1 MLVTPAQKQKVTWFS
16 QQFQFYIKKS
26 ENFWQNMDTFDLIMV
41 DTFHLKAN
49 SKVWDKFWQMK
60 AI

>member
-41 DTFHLKAN
+41 DTFDFKAN

>member
-41 DTFHLKAN
+41 DTFDLKAN
-49 SKVWDKFWQMK
+49 SKVWDKFWQME

>member
-41 DTFHLKAN
+41 DTFDLKAN
-49 SKVWDKFWQMK
+49 SKVWDEFWQMK

>member
-41 DTFHLKAN
+41 DTFDLKAN